1 MDITISVHEYVA
13 SQGIRLSW
21 QPGSRIEMHSLAGE
35 VVIKA
40 NRAGLISLANHLL
53 TLAQEN
59 VPAGNHLHFD
69 DSNALEQGSCSLIVE
84 RT

>member
-1 MDITISVHEYVA
+1 MEITMSVAEYVEA
-13 SQGIRLSW
+13 QGLRLSW
-21 QPGSRIEMHSLAGE
+21 QPGSRIEARCLAGE
-35 VVIKA
+35 VIIKG
-40 NRAGLISLANHLL
+40 NRAGLVSLANHLL

-69 DSNALEQGSCSLIVE
+69 DSNALEQGSCSLIFE